1 MILFLAS
8 AWIYSMNAQQVTP
21 VKVYEGQET
30 IPTYKRGADETSPIF
45 YTGRGVQGAAG
56 HFYPYPAQ
64 TNLGD
69 KLTMETYD
77 MVYLENEYLKVT
89 ILPAFG
95 GKLFSA
101 IDKSN
106 GHELFH
112 RNSTVKPDL
121 IGTLGAWISGGIEWC
136 FPHHHRPTTLLPVD
150 YVTRQNEDGSAT
162 VWVGE
167 TERNLGLR
175 GVIGITLHPGRSCIE
190 TKYYLNNS
198 QDVTKNFLFWANVA
212 VTANENFRTFWPPS
226 QEIGVFH
233 NNTSFIHWPV
243 AHEIYRGI
251 DYTSNVDLTW
261 WKNHPDPVSFFFW
274 QGKEGFVGGYDYAE
288 KAGTVHVGDVHNNKT
303 SKLWQF
309 GPGLQGQNAR
319 RKLTDD
325 GKAYVE
331 LMTGTFS
338 NNQPDYGWFS
348 PHSVKEATNY
358 WYPIRD
364 IEIAKNAN
372 IDASVTLQMRDAKTV
387 FYGFNTTK
395 PRKNAKV
402 ILKYGDETL
411 VDRNIDIDPA
421 TPFTATWKSKK
432 ELDEYQLY
440 VELQD
445 NAGKTLI
452 AYTPYKLQHPELPK
466 PQEEP
471 KSPQEIESVED
482 LYLAGRFV
490 EQFSRPGVNPDD
502 YYLEALKKSPDDYRV
517 NIALGIRRVNQW
529 RYEEAEQYLQKAADK
544 LQALY
549 FQPKEGELFYYLALA
564 QKGQGKNEDAYASFF
579 RSTWY
584 YEWFSPAYY
593 QLALMESRRG
603 DYGKALEFVR
613 QAYSTNNN
621 DGNITL
627 LHSIL
632 LRKQGAKDMPIHGQN
647 STGDNRPLIVVDEA
661 VFAGS
666 LADIPLND
674 IENLTILKD
683 TSATAFVYGSR
694 SANGVI
700 LIETKQGVGK
710 NGKPEALA
718 LLNKLLEK
726 DPIYF
731 PALYEKE
738 LLQGNTSMA
747 KWHRNMQDVDN
758 NYIDIALIYMN
769 AGLFDDAIRLLSSL
783 QSPKNP
789 LVYYYLAWLYENSN
803 QPSKVTDMLAA
814 ASRLSLDYCFPFR
827 EETEKVL
834 TFAVE
839 KDARN
844 AAGYY
849 LLGNLLYDKRPD
861 EALGAWL
868 KALAI
873 KNDFSMVWRNLAFG
887 AFHHQKDIEEAV
899 RHMQKA
905 IAADGNHPRWY
916 AELENYY
923 DLSPFD
929 FRECLA
935 IMEKNME
942 AVRNDVT
949 APESLVKLYNLNGEY
964 DKAID
969 LLKAHHFRTWEGGRD
984 IYYHYVDAHTFKALE
999 LMDANPK
1006 AAVEELQAAMLYP
1019 ENLEVGKP
1027 LNDERNAM
1035 IYYFLGQAYDKL
1047 GQKKKARESYTKS
1060 TEAKNTERWPDLVY
1074 YQAKSHEQLGN
1085 SAKAV
1090 ELFEQLITRGKSV
1103 LERGMATSGIGVEET
1118 ALRNK
1123 SRSNAYYLQ
1132 ALGYKG
1138 QGKADEANSLFRKAL
1153 NDYKNHLWAKH
1164 YLAQR
1169 Q

>member
-1 MILFLAS
+1 
-8 AWIYSMNAQQVTP
+8 V
-21 VKVYEGQET
+21 
-30 IPTYKRGADETSPIF
+30 DEASPIF

-69 KLTMETYD
+69 KLTMETYN

-101 IDKSN
+101 IDKTN

-136 FPHHHRPTTLLPVD
+136 FPHHHRPTTLLPAD
-150 YVTRQNEDGSAT
+150 YVAVQNEDGSAT
-162 VWVGE
+162 IWIGE

-175 GVIGITLHPGRSCIE
+175 GVIGITLHPGRSCVE
-190 TKYYLNNS
+190 AKYYLNNS
-198 QDVTKNFLFWANVA
+198 KDVTRNFLFWANVA
-212 VTANENFRTFWPPS
+212 ITANENFRTFWPPS
-226 QEIGVFH
+226 QEIGVYH
-233 NNTSFIHWPV
+233 NNTSFVHWPV
-243 AHEIYRGI
+243 SHENYKGI
-251 DYTSNVDLTW
+251 DYTSGVDLTW

-274 QGKEGFVGGYDYAE
+274 QSKEGFIGGYDYAQ
-288 KAGTVHVGDVHNNKT
+288 KAGTVHVGDVHDNKT

-348 PHSVKEATNY
+348 PHTVKEATNY

-372 IDASVTLQMRDAKTV
+372 IDASVTLQLRDSKTV
-387 FYGFNTTK
+387 FYGFNTTTQQ
-395 PRKNAKV
+395 KNAKV

-411 VDRNIDIDPA
+411 VDKTVDIDPA

-432 ELDEYQLY
+432 EVDEYQLY

-445 NAGKTLI
+445 NAGRTLI
-452 AYTPYKLQHPELPK
+452 SYAPYKPQHPELPK
-466 PQEEP
+466 PQVEP
-471 KSPQEIESVED
+471 KSPRETESVED
-482 LYLAGRFV
+482 LYLGGRFV
-490 EQFSRPGVNPDD
+490 EQFSRPGVNADD

-529 RYEEAEQYLQKAADK
+529 RYEEAEQYLQRAADK
-544 LQALY
+544 LQVKYL
-549 FQPKEGELFYYLALA
+549 QPKEGELFYYLALA
-564 QKGQGKNEDAYASFF
+564 QKGLGKSEEAYASFF
-579 RSTWY
+579 QSTWY

-593 QLALMESRRG
+593 QLALMESSRG
-603 DYGKALEFVR
+603 DYGKALDFVGK
-613 QAYSTNNN
+613 AYSTNNY
-621 DGNITL
+621 DGNIPVL
-627 LHSIL
+627 YSAL
-632 LRKQGAKDMPIHGQN
+632 LRKQGKKD
-647 STGDNRPLIVVDEA
+647 
-661 VFAGS
+661 
-666 LADIPLND
+666 
-674 IENLTILKD
+674 
-683 TSATAFVYGSR
+683 
-694 SANGVI
+694 
-700 LIETKQGVGK
+700 
-710 NGKPEALA
+710 EALA
-718 LLNKLLEK
+718 LVNKLLEK
-726 DPIYF
+726 DPINF
-731 PALYEKE
+731 SAIRERE

-747 KWHRNMQDVDN
+747 KWHGNMQDVDN

-783 QSPKNP
+783 QTPKNP
-789 LVYYYLAWLYENSN
+789 LVYYYLAWLYEKGN
-803 QPSKVTDMLAA
+803 QPSKAADMLAA
-814 ASRLSLDYCFPFR
+814 AGRLSLDYCFPFR
-827 EETEKVL
+827 EETEKIL

-861 EALGAWL
+861 EAIAAWH
-868 KALAI
+868 KAVEI
-873 KNDFSMVWRNLAFG
+873 KDDFSMVWRNLAFG
-887 AFHHQKDIEEAV
+887 AFHHQKDVEEAV
-899 RHMQKA
+899 GHIRKA
-905 IAADGNHPRWY
+905 IATDGNRPRWY

-923 DLSPFD
+923 DLSRFD
-929 FRECLA
+929 FKECLA
-935 IMEKNME
+935 IMEKNLE
-942 AVRNDVT
+942 TVKKDVS

-969 LLKAHHFRTWEGGRD
+969 LLKSHHFRTWEGGRD
-984 IYYHYVDAHTFKALE
+984 IYYHYVDAHTLKALE
-999 LMDANPK
+999 LMDTNPK
-1006 AAVEELQAAMLYP
+1006 AAIEELQAAMLYP

-1035 IYYFLGQAYDKL
+1035 IYYFLGQVYDKL

-1085 SAKAV
+1085 SAKAG
-1090 ELFEQLITRGKSV
+1090 ELFENLITRGKSI
-1103 LERGMATSGIGVEET
+1103 LERGVAASGIGVEE
-1118 ALRNK
+1118 AAQQNK
-1123 SRSNAYYLQ
+1123 YRSSAYYLQ
-1132 ALGYKG
+1132 ALGNKG
-1138 QGKADEANSLFRKAL
+1138 LGKADEANSLFRKAL

-1169 Q
+1169 